1 MNMTLAEKINSY
13 SDDFWDFATYRNNN
27 AFVHYPAVMVA
38 PMQACLLKE
47 IINSDSSIREILDPF
62 CGSGTALVEGRNLN
76 LNVKGFDINPLAV
89 LLTQVQLEGISEYK
103 IVKSIDSLFSQI
115 TLSIG
120 NIKPYSFMNISKWFN
135 EDVINSLSV
144 IREAIRFEKDDRIRR
159 FFWCCFAETVRKF
172 CNSRTSTFK
181 LHVKPIEQIGKT
193 VDSSIS
199 FFKKHVLESYGK
211 LIYEPYNEISILSG
225 DSKELLSCIPDES
238 IDLIYTSPPYG
249 DNQTTVTYG
258 QYSILPLLWI
268 DDKDLMIWNKKIFDN
283 FSAIDS
289 FSLGG
294 KISFSVKTEEKYISF
309 VEQISKEKQKKVFS
323 FLEDYE
329 IIFKLMSKKLKRG
342 KLLVLTLGNRR
353 VDNIQIP
360 FDKIND
366 MLAEENGLVLD
377 STITRNIFCKRIPA
391 KVSRI
396 NNIGSV
402 KSMTKE
408 YVKIYRKL
416 EGEK

>member
-13 SDDFWDFATYRNNN
+13 SDDFWDFANYRNSN

-47 IINSDSSIREILDPF
+47 IITLDSSVREILDPF

-89 LLTQVQLEGISEYK
+89 LLTRVQLEGVSESK
-103 IVKSIDSLFSQI
+103 IVRSIDLLFSQI
-115 TLSIG
+115 SLLIG
-120 NIKPYSFMNISKWFN
+120 NVKPYSFKNINKWFN
-135 EDVINSLSV
+135 QDVIVSLSV
-144 IREAIRFEKDDRIRR
+144 IRESIRLEKDDRIRR

-181 LHVKPIEQIGKT
+181 LHVKPIEQIEKT

-199 FFKKHVLESYGK
+199 FFKNHVLNSYRK
-211 LIYEPYNEISILSG
+211 LIYEPSNEISVLSG
-225 DSKELLSCIPDES
+225 DSKKLLDCIPDES

-249 DNQTTVTYG
+249 DNQSTVTYG

-268 DDKDLMIWNKKIFDN
+268 DDEDLMIWDKKIFDN
-283 FSAIDS
+283 FSVIDS
-289 FSLGG
+289 SSLGG
-294 KISFSVKTEEKYISF
+294 RINFSEKTEEKYSPF
-309 VEQISKEKQKKVFS
+309 VGQISKKKQKKVFS

-329 IIFKLMSKKLKRG
+329 IVFNLMSKKIKRD

-360 FDKIND
+360 FDRIND
-366 MLAEENGLVLD
+366 TLAEENGLMLD

-391 KVSRI
+391 KVSNI

-408 YVKIYRKL
+408 YIKIYRKL
-416 EGEK
+416 